1 MLGKEE
7 EKIEK
12 RLANV
17 SLKFTVAF
25 MTRIA
30 MRILPMM
37 VSNKKDSQIFGYWD
51 EDFKV
56 KNLFSMLHVLRM
68 ACLWLV
74 DRLSSDH
81 FSISVVA
88 YANTAAA
95 SASQQDAFAAH
106 VTSHTLSSVR
116 NFTSAAAYATHS
128 ATRSSSIASEL
139 NIAYSKFLQE
149 ICTNELNLIAP
160 KYLCQTLYADA
171 FEYLQNPLWLGDSPI
186 SWQEDWIY
194 FKQSVLEL
202 DAGFSGFLDW
212 LDARIAGEPI
222 DVELLEK
229 QVLIPEEILSQDVAS
244 INAYLNS
251 LNQADKALNR
261 VRAIFM
267 GHGTA
272 GKTSLVSCIRGEDV
286 VEGKEDMTPGIDIRE
301 WSMPDSPIKAHLWDF
316 GGQVIAHATHQF
328 FLRSGCLYV
337 LVMDARAEINATEQA
352 QYWLEHVKA
361 FASSAPVLLVG
372 NKSDLVRI
380 NLDLETLKERYPN
393 IVSFYPLSCTKYK
406 TEYKPE
412 FGGFMRDFIQ
422 QLKQLDLHQ
431 VKFMDAHFN
440 AMDALRA
447 ESRKQ
452 AFLAQDDFNRFCA
465 QAGVQQEG
473 PLNQAWL
480 LDTLDKLGVIIHFP
494 DLPFHDAFVLNPRWL
509 TYGVYTLLYSQEA
522 KVNKGQLTR
531 MQVITILQREE
542 IQDEQGHRLSYPADK
557 CGFIIE
563 AMRSFKLCYYLKDDL
578 DTLVIPD
585 LLPSERP
592 SLVFDKSQPGIV
604 FEFRFPHLLPRHVM
618 PMFIVFRH
626 VEIDDNQVWQ
636 TGVVLKNHTHS
647 AHALVTANYSD
658 RVITLHVQG
667 AGAKDYLHILHDE
680 IIQIV
685 QKLKDLP
692 YEEWVELPQPAII
705 RGGEYGGILRKYP
718 QEKADYRQLLGTLR
732 ANHKQY
738 ISSSGVQ
745 YDLYQILGGIMT
757 DDKLEKATGGGFTIN
772 GSNNVVKIENA
783 AIGNTGDVNINHP
796 SQELLTDIRRL
807 IDAIKIEIEDNH
819 ERSKALRELEL
830 MREQIPKACSENIVE
845 KQEGRTGLKE
855 LAEKFKNG
863 ASYTAQVT
871 KDISSISDKLPGLVA
886 KVMAFI
892 SL

>member
-1 MLGKEE
+1 MLDRDE
-7 EKIEK
+7 IEK
-12 RLANV
+12 RLTKAPPA
-17 SLKFTVAF
+17 FVAAF
-25 MTRIA
+25 AVRSAMLVLPYLTR
-30 MRILPMM
+30 RQKTTPFWFWKEN
-37 VSNKKDSQIFGYWD
+37 SCKH
-51 EDFKV
+51 
-56 KNLFSMLHVLRM
+56 LFSLMHIERTVTLLLTIKRPSLAAKTVFDATKAVSAAADTADTDAVRAAFFAARAIL
-68 ACLWLV
+68 AATG
-74 DRLSSDH
+74 D
-81 FSISVVA
+81 
-88 YANTAAA
+88 AAA
-95 SASQQDAFAAH
+95 SIATTAA
-106 VTSHTLSSVR
+106 
-116 NFTSAAAYATHS
+116 SAASYVRIEYRDLLLH
-128 ATRSSSIASEL
+128 
-139 NIAYSKFLQE
+139 
-149 ICTNELNLIAP
+149 ELNLIAP
-160 KYLCQTLYADA
+160 ETWWGKSKPSISNVS
-171 FEYLQNPLWLGDSPI
+171 EYLQKPLWLRESPDC
-186 SWQEDWIY
+186 WQKDWRY
-194 FKQSVLEL
+194 FKRCVLRL
-202 DAGFSGFLDW
+202 DTGFSGFLDW
-212 LDARIAGEPI
+212 FDARIAGEPI
-222 DVELLEK
+222 NMELLEK

-251 LNQADKALNR
+251 LVRADKTLNR

-272 GKTSLVSCIRGEDV
+272 GKTSLVRCIQNEKV
-286 VEGKEDMTPGIDIRE
+286 IEGKEDMTPGIDIRE
-301 WSMPDSPIKAHLWDF
+301 WPLPDSPIKALLWDF

-337 LVMDARAEINATEQA
+337 LVIDARAEINATEQA

-361 FASSAPVLLVG
+361 FAGSAPVMLVG
-372 NKSDLVRI
+372 NKSDLLRI
-380 NLDLETLKERYPN
+380 NPDLETLIERYPN
-393 IVSFYPLSCTKYK
+393 ITGFYNLSCTKYK
-406 TEYKPE
+406 AEYKPE
-412 FGGFMRDFIQ
+412 FEGFMRDFIQ
-422 QLKQLDLHQ
+422 QLRELDLHQ

-447 ESRKQ
+447 ESRQQ
-452 AFLAQDDFNRFCA
+452 AFLTQAEFNQFCTH
-465 QAGVQQEG
+465 AGVTQEG
-473 PLNQAWL
+473 PLNQKWL

-522 KVNKGQLTR
+522 KEHKGQITKK
-531 MQVITILQREE
+531 QVITILQQEE
-542 IQDEQGHRLSYPADK
+542 ILDEQGHHLSYPADK

-563 AMRSFKLCYYLKDDL
+563 AMRSFKLCYYLKNSP

-592 SLVFDKSQPGIV
+592 PLDFDKTKTGIV

-626 VEIDDNQVWQ
+626 DDIEDNQVWQ
-636 TGVVLKNHTHS
+636 TGVVLRNHTHS
-647 AHALVTANYSD
+647 ARALVSANYSD

-692 YEEWVELPQPAII
+692 YEEWVELPQSAII
-705 RGGEYGGILRKYP
+705 RGGEYDGILRGYP

-745 YDLYQILGGIMT
+745 YDLYEILGGIMT

-772 GSNNVVKIENA
+772 GSNNVVRIENA
-783 AIGNTGDVNINHP
+783 AIGNTGDVNINHL
-796 SQELLTDIRRL
+796 SQELLTDFRRL

-819 ERSKALRELEL
+819 KRSKALRELEL
-830 MREQIPKACSENIVE
+830 MREQIPKACSDNAAE
-845 KQEGRTGLKE
+845 KQEAKAGLKE
-855 LAEKFKNG
+855 LAEKFKSG
-863 ASYTAQVT
+863 TSYTAQVT

>member
-1 MLGKEE
+1 MMLDRETIIKRFLKISPQLATVFAIRAAIRVLPAMAYKAGNNEPFDFWEE
-7 EKIEK
+7 DQRKQMFSIMQAL
-12 RLANV
+12 R
-17 SLKFTVAF
+17 VASYLVIN
-25 MTRIA
+25 RG
-30 MRILPMM
+30 
-37 VSNKKDSQIFGYWD
+37 S
-51 EDFKV
+51 
-56 KNLFSMLHVLRM
+56 RM
-68 ACLWLV
+68 AK
-74 DRLSSDH
+74 
-81 FSISVVA
+81 
-88 YANTAAA
+88 YADDTVQAAFNASNRVGPYRACRASNAAA
-95 SASQQDAFAAH
+95 FCVHAARLNHSVAAYVNAIHAS
-106 VTSHTLSSVR
+106 V
-116 NFTSAAAYATHS
+116 AAADTS
-128 ATRSSSIASEL
+128 ENESKQQIIEL
-139 NIAYSKFLQE
+139 NI
-149 ICTNELNLIAP
+149 IAP
-160 KYLCQTLYADA
+160 DQTWWEFKMDPLIHITIS
-171 FEYLQNPLWLGDSPI
+171 YLQKPLWFYEPPS
-186 SWQEDWIY
+186 DWLKEWAF
-194 FKQSVLEL
+194 FKQSVLKL
-202 DAGFSGFLDW
+202 DENFTSFLSW
-212 LDARIAGEPI
+212 IDARIAGKPV
-222 DVELLEK
+222 DVALLEK
-229 QVLIPEEILSQDVAS
+229 QVLLPEEILSQDIAS
-244 INAYLNS
+244 INAYVNS
-251 LNQADKALNR
+251 LSNTGKTLNW

-272 GKTSLVSCIRGEDV
+272 GKTSLVRCLQAEEV
-286 VEGKEDMTPGIDIRE
+286 LEGKEDMTPGIDIRE
-301 WSMPDSPIKAHLWDF
+301 WPVPDSLVKAHLWDF

-361 FASSAPVLLVG
+361 FAGSAPVILVG
-372 NKSDLVRI
+372 NKADIVRI
-380 NLDLETLKERYPN
+380 NLDLATLKERYPN
-393 IVSFYPLSCTKYK
+393 ITGFYNLSCAQYK
-406 TEYKPE
+406 TAYKSD
-412 FGGFMRDFIQ
+412 FDSFKRDFIEQLQ
-422 QLKQLDLHQ
+422 QLDIYQ
-431 VKFMDAHFN
+431 VQFLDAHFN
-440 AMDALRA
+440 AMEKLRA
-447 ESRKQ
+447 QSHTQ
-452 AFLAQDDFNRFCA
+452 AFLSQAEFNGFCV
-465 QAGVQQEG
+465 QSGVQEEG
-473 PLNQAWL
+473 GLNREWL

-522 KVNKGQLTR
+522 KVNKGQLTKR
-531 MQVITILQREE
+531 HVITILQREE

-563 AMRSFKLCYYLKDDL
+563 AMRSFKLCYYLKDDP

-636 TGVVLKNHTHS
+636 TGVALKNHTHS

-692 YEEWVELPQPAII
+692 YEEWVELPQSAII
-705 RGGEYGGILRKYP
+705 RGGYDGILRVYP

-757 DDKLEKATGGGFTIN
+757 NDKLEKATGGGFTIN

-783 AIGNTGDVNINHP
+783 AIGNTGDVNINHL
-796 SQELLTDIRRL
+796 SQELLTDFRRL
-807 IDAIKIEIEDNH
+807 IDTIKIEIEDNH
-819 ERSKALRELEL
+819 VRSKALRELEL
-830 MREQIPKACSENIVE
+830 MREQIPKACSDNAAE
-845 KQEGRTGLKE
+845 KQEAKAGLKE
-855 LAEKFKNG
+855 LAEKFKSG
-863 ASYTAQVT
+863 ASYTAQLT

-886 KVMAFI
+886 KVVAFI